1 MKNDK
6 LWPGTV
12 LVVSSMVSTT
22 ALCVAQ
28 MCWIRNREYS
38 DFCMFAFSIIGLLG
52 LAMIFG
58 NHLPFGKNHG
68 DQ

>member
-6 LWPGTV
+6 LQPGTV
-12 LVVSSMVSTT
+12 LTVSSMVLMTV
-22 ALCVAQ
+22 LCVAQ
-28 MCWIRNREYS
+28 MCWIQNRGYS
-38 DFCMFAFSIIGLLG
+38 AFCMFAFSITGLSG

-58 NHLPFGKNHG
+58 NHLPIGKNHG